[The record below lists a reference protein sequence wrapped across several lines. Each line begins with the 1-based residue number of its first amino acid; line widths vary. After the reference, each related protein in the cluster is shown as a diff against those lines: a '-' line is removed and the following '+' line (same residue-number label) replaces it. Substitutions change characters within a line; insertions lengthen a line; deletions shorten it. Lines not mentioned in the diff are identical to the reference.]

1 MHVQRNQGSSN
12 LGQIYDNEYAIQGQG
27 SVSDSEIS
35 LTLIEDDTSF
45 IDHEQSLNSLS
56 QRFQLGL
63 TTGSQNKGLHN
74 DESNKITMQ
83 DMLELPLFQD
93 DSNINQQP
101 AQQSD
106 ARYDMTS
113 ADSKNQLKLDHSPEH
128 WLEYRPSQPSYQNH
142 IQTQHSQNQQQQSQQ
157 QQQQQQHSPSQQQ
170 SSAAHKTSNQKPMMK
185 TITIHTMDNGV
196 CQRQTKLVDEAYDDV
211 GTVAEIQ
218 ETGKLQP
225 FEFILVS
232 PTSPLQK
239 VNDESLT
246 YLNQGQAYGLKLKR
260 RPDQMKKLNLN
271 MDMSVR
277 LTLRVIFHDRRLQN
291 TEQEQIL
298 QWTKQRPA
306 ERFVEIDV
314 PLSENVCNVMQSQKD
329 LNCSE
334 FSWTTSK
341 DAVVFIKVNCIST
354 EFTQKKHGGEKGA
367 GFRLQLDT
375 FKEDATLTTMG
386 YASSLCLQ
394 ASSCQIRVFKPRGAD
409 RKLKTDHIRV
419 SKQCEGENRDKTK
432 YSVCY
437 DRTRLMD
444 TIPWERRDNRIIT
457 PIPADIDVH
466 TVQQNPVA
474 NNQQLMIRQ
483 SSQPDISS
491 DFSIENMESSLPE
504 YCGAGNITENST
516 IGFVQAWLRRRNFHN
531 FQQKF
536 ANYSGPDIL
545 MLSREDMIQIG
556 LEQPTIHIAECIRL
570 YNAINSPSRSDTR
583 SSLLL
588 YIRQPDDD
596 LHYPIFVKTH
606 TVRAFIECLA
616 LVTHVEPHKIERV
629 INRRKS
635 ASTQGDINV
644 MVTDDMIATF
654 KSESSFCIKLIKN
667 DHTDG
672 YTAIIHR

>member
-1 MHVQRNQGSSN
+1 
-12 LGQIYDNEYAIQGQG
+12 
-27 SVSDSEIS
+27 
-35 LTLIEDDTSF
+35 
-45 IDHEQSLNSLS
+45 
-56 QRFQLGL
+56 
-63 TTGSQNKGLHN
+63 
-74 DESNKITMQ
+74 MQ

-142 IQTQHSQNQQQQSQQ
+142 IQTQHSQNQQQQSQ

-314 PLSENVCNVMQSQKD
+314 PLSENVCNVMQSQK
-329 LNCSE
+329 
-334 FSWTTSK
+334 
-341 DAVVFIKVNCIST
+341 
-354 EFTQKKHGGEKGA
+354 
-367 GFRLQLDT
+367 
-375 FKEDATLTTMG
+375 
-386 YASSLCLQ
+386 
-394 ASSCQIRVFKPRGAD
+394 
-409 RKLKTDHIRV
+409 
-419 SKQCEGENRDKTK
+419 
-432 YSVCY
+432 
-437 DRTRLMD
+437 
-444 TIPWERRDNRIIT
+444 
-457 PIPADIDVH
+457 
-466 TVQQNPVA
+466 
-474 NNQQLMIRQ
+474 
-483 SSQPDISS
+483 
-491 DFSIENMESSLPE
+491 
-504 YCGAGNITENST
+504 GNL
-516 IGFVQAWLRRRNFHN
+516 G
-531 FQQKF
+531 
-536 ANYSGPDIL
+536 
-545 MLSREDMIQIG
+545 
-556 LEQPTIHIAECIRL
+556 
-570 YNAINSPSRSDTR
+570 
-583 SSLLL
+583 
-588 YIRQPDDD
+588 
-596 LHYPIFVKTH
+596 
-606 TVRAFIECLA
+606 
-616 LVTHVEPHKIERV
+616 
-629 INRRKS
+629 
-635 ASTQGDINV
+635 
-644 MVTDDMIATF
+644 
-654 KSESSFCIKLIKN
+654 
-667 DHTDG
+667 
-672 YTAIIHR
+672 